1 MFRYPQTVP
10 SLLLLAAALP
20 AAEVVTPPLVVVG
33 ISRLEDPPVQQPYA
47 LYRQDQ
53 EDLARANQASPVE
66 ALDHTPGVYVQK
78 TAGNQSSPYVRGLT
92 GEQTLLLFDGVRLS
106 HAMMRPGPNQYAAL
120 IPDNAVGGIDVLLG
134 SSGTVQ
140 GSDGLTGAVDFRMA
154 EAGRGVNKVASPW
167 TSTRLDTADG
177 QQLAAGFDGTAA
189 GFQYSFDGGRSW
201 SRDRQGGKDAGDHLF
216 GTAAGQNEIPN
227 SGFEQFDLGG
237 RAAYVGLAGNRFE
250 VSAGRVKQ
258 WDAPRADGYFEN
270 SGVANRISRYY
281 NPQQF
286 DYVHGR
292 HIFAGA
298 GAVPRIQT
306 TVWFHR
312 HQESQIQ
319 EDIQNSGQNAR
330 YRRREWD
337 DRISTVGLDLQL
349 TSRVAQ
355 RHELTYGTTVYEDRT
370 GNVSRVYR
378 SPAGNTSP
386 GGAVFDPTQST
397 PGTTTVPDGSTYRG
411 VGLFLQ
417 DLWSLAPQWE
427 LLAGIRWSQ
436 SAWKADVTTDRPGY
450 APIGNTTIDGT
461 ASAVT
466 GNARLG
472 WHPVEP
478 STIFAGISQGF
489 RAPNLSNLTGIQ
501 SRASSNIQ
509 TEGNPDLKPEKSLTY
524 EVGAKYEEQR
534 DSAGITF
541 FYTDLTDLIQTT
553 YIDVNGDGAIT
564 AVDRSRSDNANSGE
578 LAGFELAHDWGILA
592 ASLPTDTRLA
602 IFNVVNAVT
611 GEAEVENGQGVVETQ
626 HISRANRVYG
636 QGGVT
641 FEPTTAWYVTF
652 QTRWSMAYKEPAPG
666 DATDV
671 RHTTFGYADGG
682 MPGYAVLD
690 LKAGYRWNK
699 AIRLDGALENLL
711 NHSYREVGSGI
722 DGAGLSGVVRV
733 TARY

>member
-1 MFRYPQTVP
+1 MLTYRHAVP
-10 SLLLLAAALP
+10 SLLLLVAAMP
-20 AAEVVTPPLVVVG
+20 AAEVVTPPVVVVG

-78 TAGNQSSPYVRGLT
+78 TSGNQSSPYLRGLT
-92 GEQTLLLFDGVRLS
+92 GEQTLLMFDGVRLN
-106 HAMMRPGPNQYAAL
+106 HATMRPGPNQYSAL
-120 IPDNAVGGIDVLLG
+120 IPSHAVGEVDVLLG

-140 GSDGLTGAVDFRMA
+140 GSDGLTGAVDFRLA
-154 EAGRGVNKVASPW
+154 EAGRGTTKVASPW
-167 TSTRLDTADG
+167 VSTRLDSADA
-177 QQLAAGFDGTAA
+177 QQLSAGVDGTAA
-189 GFQYSFDGGRSW
+189 DFQYSFDAGRSW

-216 GTAAGQNEIPN
+216 GNAAGQNQIPN
-227 SGFEQFDLGG
+227 SGFEQFDVGG

-250 VSAGRVKQ
+250 LSAGRVKQ

-270 SGVANRISRYY
+270 SGVASRISRYY
-281 NPQQF
+281 EPQQF

-298 GAVPRIQT
+298 GAMPRVQT
-306 TVWFHR
+306 TVWLHR

-319 EDIQNSGQNAR
+319 EDIQGAGATAR

-349 TSRVAQ
+349 TSRVSQA
-355 RHELTYGTTVYEDRT
+355 HELTYGTTLYEDRT
-370 GNVSRVYR
+370 GNVSQVYR
-378 SPAGNTSP
+378 SPVGNTSP

-397 PGTTTVPDGSTYRG
+397 PGTTTVPDGSTYQG
-411 VGLFLQ
+411 VGLFVQ
-417 DLWSLAPQWE
+417 DLWSIAPQWE
-427 LLAGIRWSQ
+427 LLAGVRWSR
-436 SAWKADVTTDRPGY
+436 SAWNADVTTDRPGY
-450 APIGNTTIDGT
+450 AAIGNTTIDGA

-466 GNARLG
+466 GNARLAY
-472 WHPVEP
+472 HPVEM
-478 STIFAGISQGF
+478 STIFTGISQGF

-524 EVGAKYEEQR
+524 EVGAKYEELL
-534 DSAGITF
+534 DSAGLTL

-553 YIDVNGDGAIT
+553 YIDLNGDGVINGS
-564 AVDRSRSDNANSGE
+564 DRARSENANSGE

-592 ASLPTDTRLA
+592 TTLPTDSRLA
-602 IFNVVNAVT
+602 LFNVVNAVT

-636 QGGVT
+636 QGGIT
-641 FEPTTAWYVTF
+641 YEPTEAWYVTC

-671 RHTTFGYADGG
+671 RHTTFGSADGG

-699 AIRLDGALENLL
+699 TVRLDGALENLL

>member
-1 MFRYPQTVP
+1 
-10 SLLLLAAALP
+10 
-20 AAEVVTPPLVVVG
+20 
-33 ISRLEDPPVQQPYA
+33 
-47 LYRQDQ
+47 
-53 EDLARANQASPVE
+53 
-66 ALDHTPGVYVQK
+66 
-78 TAGNQSSPYVRGLT
+78 
-92 GEQTLLLFDGVRLS
+92 
-106 HAMMRPGPNQYAAL
+106 
-120 IPDNAVGGIDVLLG
+120 
-134 SSGTVQ
+134 
-140 GSDGLTGAVDFRMA
+140 
-154 EAGRGVNKVASPW
+154 
-167 TSTRLDTADG
+167 
-177 QQLAAGFDGTAA
+177 
-189 GFQYSFDGGRSW
+189 
-201 SRDRQGGKDAGDHLF
+201 
-216 GTAAGQNEIPN
+216 
-227 SGFEQFDLGG
+227 
-237 RAAYVGLAGNRFE
+237 
-250 VSAGRVKQ
+250 
-258 WDAPRADGYFEN
+258 
-270 SGVANRISRYY
+270 
-281 NPQQF
+281 
-286 DYVHGR
+286 
-292 HIFAGA
+292 
-298 GAVPRIQT
+298 
-306 TVWFHR
+306 
-312 HQESQIQ
+312 
-319 EDIQNSGQNAR
+319 
-330 YRRREWD
+330 
-337 DRISTVGLDLQL
+337 
-349 TSRVAQ
+349 
-355 RHELTYGTTVYEDRT
+355 
-370 GNVSRVYR
+370 
-378 SPAGNTSP
+378 
-386 GGAVFDPTQST
+386 
-397 PGTTTVPDGSTYRG
+397 
-411 VGLFLQ
+411 
-417 DLWSLAPQWE
+417 
-427 LLAGIRWSQ
+427 
-436 SAWKADVTTDRPGY
+436 
-450 APIGNTTIDGT
+450 
-461 ASAVT
+461 VT

-534 DSAGITF
+534 DSAALTF

-602 IFNVVNAVT
+602 IFNVINAVT

-626 HISRANRVYG
+626 HISRANRVFG